1 MYYGAVIHYRRSRLL
16 NSSTLSLIGV
26 ASNLSD
32 GSSRGPRQDNRA
44 VKSAFLSETAIW
56 MQKTENP
63 HFLKSDELWSTCFN
77 TVGMHSGRATRN
89 QKFVGQSSKTA
100 EIWRWERKNRKPP
113 LFRKW
118 WALVH
123 ILWNFWKTIGQGYMT
138 PKFCKQKFK
147 NGGNM
152 AMGAKT
158 GKPPLSRKWWTL
170 VHILWNAGLYDR
182 KILWAK
188 VQKRPCY
195 RKGGKK
201 TENPHF

>member
-1 MYYGAVIHYRRSRLL
+1 MAIYRGSLTREAPGRAHACAPSMASCGPKGIPLAFIKVLIWSFLRNPGRPMYYGAVIHYRRSRLL

-100 EIWRWERKNRKPP
+100 EIWR
-113 LFRKW
+113 
-118 WALVH
+118 
-123 ILWNFWKTIGQGYMT
+123 
-138 PKFCKQKFK
+138 
-147 NGGNM
+147 
-152 AMGAKT
+152 
-158 GKPPLSRKWWTL
+158 
-170 VHILWNAGLYDR
+170 
-182 KILWAK
+182 
-188 VQKRPCY
+188 
-195 RKGGKK
+195 
-201 TENPHF
+201 